1 MTHPEDLT
9 RADIETRLQEVLDE
23 TLALE
28 RQFQGA
34 PERAQE
40 HPARLAFLAEQ
51 RRILEGLHATLHQ
64 GKAIA
69 QAWEGR

>member
-1 MTHPEDLT
+1 MTHPEDLA
-9 RADIETRLQEVLDE
+9 RAEIETRLQEVLDE
-23 TLALE
+23 TMVLE

-51 RRILEGLHATLHQ
+51 RRILEGLLATVDQ
-64 GKAIA
+64 REAIA
-69 QAWEGR
+69 RAWEGR